1 MGFVPFPDR
10 PPVPPPPPVLPRI
23 LHAPPVGDWIHGP
36 TIDDVRE
43 QRQDLRRSRRQT
55 QRGEGSSSSAPAPE
69 PHSFDTLATMMA
81 HGFETLTLGQ
91 DRLLR
96 HVSDLQQ
103 RHLDLAR
110 HVQDLET
117 VLPYQPAELFPAYLL
132 DAYRS
137 PSLER
142 TVDDSADGWGSWP
155 E

>member
-1 MGFVPFPDR
+1 
-10 PPVPPPPPVLPRI
+10 
-23 LHAPPVGDWIHGP
+23 
-36 TIDDVRE
+36 
-43 QRQDLRRSRRQT
+43 
-55 QRGEGSSSSAPAPE
+55 
-69 PHSFDTLATMMA
+69 MMA

-91 DRLLR
+91 DRLLQ

-110 HVQDLET
+110 HVQDLE
-117 VLPYQPAELFPAYLL
+117 VALPYQPAEPFSAYLL

-137 PSLER
+137 PSPER